1 MLNNSSKC
9 SSPPFPPPPESLQLE
24 YGNSDTQEL
33 HLLKVG
39 TQYLICYTNCKSFSH
54 LLLMKDLVID
64 LELTRLGNQFHL
76 PLLSF
81 CVPSVPERVG
91 VGEGNRAF
99 MQISIGFLPRLLFL
113 FLLTSAPR
121 RMSLCT
127 LALHSFAP
135 FGPTFGTGSQ
145 DPASQR

>member
-1 MLNNSSKC
+1 MFI
-9 SSPPFPPPPESLQLE
+9 SPVPAPARIFTVRIR
-24 YGNSDTQEL
+24 NSDTQEL
-33 HLLKVG
+33 HLLKFG

-64 LELTRLGNQFHL
+64 IELTRLGNQFHL

-81 CVPSVPERVG
+81 CVPNVPERVG

-99 MQISIGFLPRLLFL
+99 MQISIGFLPGLLFL

-127 LALHSFAP
+127 LALQSFAP